1 MLLIAWSECRIR
13 LPIPATRTPGISG
26 WFSFSPA
33 RMCREDS
40 PIISRHLF
48 DGQTAKP
55 VFAEGLKIEAI
66 RLLLDIGNGIENV
79 P

>member
-1 MLLIAWSECRIR
+1 M
-13 LPIPATRTPGISG
+13 
-26 WFSFSPA
+26 
-33 RMCREDS
+33 
-40 PIISRHLF
+40 ISRHLF